1 MVSCSIFINTGDQK
15 MSRTYRR
22 AEIELPCN
30 CGSERRERW
39 ISYWKT
45 PEWYIKHGIDP
56 KKVCYC
62 GIKYDY
68 FSRRNLKRDKK
79 PWYKSPK
86 DWKQMFQRRR
96 RARARKA
103 MALGQYELIPV
114 FKRENDWSWT

>member
-1 MVSCSIFINTGDQK
+1 

-30 CGSERRERW
+30 CGSVCRERW

-45 PEWYIKHGIDP
+45 PEWYIEHGINPD
-56 KKVCYC
+56 KVCHC

-86 DWKQMFQRRR
+86 YWKQMFQRKR
-96 RARARKA
+96 RARVRKA

-114 FKRENDWSWT
+114 FKRENDWHWT